1 MTDTPHTCGLAM
13 MLEVKVQEDR
23 FYLPRH
29 DAEQLAGAMCRARSA
44 GMVREEGSVHRHSQH
59 LLLSL
64 PACVHRFVKVPS
76 LSTGA
81 PTSHARQQLPATRAR
96 RQSPFSSSTSTPL
109 RPADAHAAGK
119 GIPKRGRRLTTQA
132 RSTARR
138 RSWRCL
144 WAPVTLSLHVAPA
157 AHQSGHAH
165 THPDGFHEGPRSLAP
180 PLSCERRGAPPS
192 SRASWPCPP
201 VTRRRDG
208 GTWALRAMNPLICT
222 PLYSLVNQWIMSH
235 CDPSHF

>member
-1 MTDTPHTCGLAM
+1 MTDAPHTCGLAM

-23 FYLPRH
+23 FYLSRH
-29 DAEQLAGAMCRARSA
+29 DTEQFPGAMGCGRSA

-96 RQSPFSSSTSTPL
+96 GQSPFSSSTSTPL

-132 RSTARR
+132 RSTASR

-144 WAPVTLSLHVAPA
+144 WAPVALCLHAAPA
-157 AHQSGHAH
+157 THQSGHARL
-165 THPDGFHEGPRSLAP
+165 HPDAISAAPRSPPP

-201 VTRRRDG
+201 VTRRGDG
-208 GTWALRAMNPLICT
+208 GTWALRAMNPLIRT
-222 PLYSLVNQWIMSH
+222 PLYSLVNQ
-235 CDPSHF
+235 

>member
-1 MTDTPHTCGLAM
+1 MAT
-13 MLEVKVQEDR
+13 MLKVEAEKGG
-23 FYLPRH
+23 FYVSRH
-29 DAEQLAGAMCRARSA
+29 DAKLSTGAVHDGRSA

-64 PACVHRFVKVPS
+64 PACASSPHARR
-76 LSTGA
+76 LRSTGA
-81 PTSHARQQLPATRAR
+81 PTSHARQQLPATPAR
-96 RQSPFSSSTSTPL
+96 GQSAFSSSITTPL
-109 RPADAHAAGK
+109 RPADARAAGK

-132 RSTARR
+132 RSTGRR

-144 WAPVTLSLHVAPA
+144 RAPVALSLHAAPA
-157 AHQSGHAH
+157 AHQSGHARL
-165 THPDGFHEGPRSLAP
+165 HPDAIFAAPRSPPP

-208 GTWALRAMNPLICT
+208 GTWALRAMNPLIHT
-222 PLYSLVNQWIMSH
+222 PLYSLVNQ
-235 CDPSHF
+235 

>member
-1 MTDTPHTCGLAM
+1 MAT
-13 MLEVKVQEDR
+13 MLKVEAEKGG
-23 FYLPRH
+23 FYVSRH
-29 DAEQLAGAMCRARSA
+29 DAKLSTGAVHDGGSA
-44 GMVREEGSVHRHSQH
+44 GMVREEGSAHRHSQP

-64 PACVHRFVKVPS
+64 PACASSPHARR
-76 LSTGA
+76 LRSTGA
-81 PTSHARQQLPATRAR
+81 PTSHARQQLPATPAR
-96 RQSPFSSSTSTPL
+96 GQSAFSSSITTPL
-109 RPADAHAAGK
+109 RPADARAAGK

-144 WAPVTLSLHVAPA
+144 RAPVALSLHAAPA

-201 VTRRRDG
+201 VTRRGDG
-208 GTWALRAMNPLICT
+208 GTWALRAMNPLIRT
-222 PLYSLVNQWIMSH
+222 PPYSLVNQWISE
-235 CDPSHF
+235 SL

>member
-1 MTDTPHTCGLAM
+1 MRRADG
-13 MLEVKVQEDR
+13 
-23 FYLPRH
+23 H
-29 DAEQLAGAMCRARSA
+29 DAQGRGGEGRVLRVQTRWQAIDGAVHDGRSA
-44 GMVREEGSVHRHSQH
+44 GMAREEGSVHRHSQH

-64 PACVHRFVKVPS
+64 PACASSPHARR
-76 LSTGA
+76 LRSTGA
-81 PTSHARQQLPATRAR
+81 PTSHARQQLPATPTRV
-96 RQSPFSSSTSTPL
+96 QSAFSSSTNTPL

-119 GIPKRGRRLTTQA
+119 GIPKRGRRLTTRA
-132 RSTARR
+132 SSTASR

-165 THPDGFHEGPRSLAP
+165 THPDGFHEGPRPLAP

-208 GTWALRAMNPLICT
+208 GTWALRAMNPLIHT
-222 PLYSLVNQWIMSH
+222 PLYSLVNQWISE
-235 CDPSHF
+235 SL

>member
-1 MTDTPHTCGLAM
+1 MAT
-13 MLEVKVQEDR
+13 MLKVEVETGG
-23 FYLPRH
+23 FYVSRH
-29 DAEQLAGAMCRARSA
+29 DAKLSTGAVHDGRSA

-64 PACVHRFVKVPS
+64 PACASSPHARR
-76 LSTGA
+76 LRSTGA
-81 PTSHARQQLPATRAR
+81 PTSHARQQLPTTPAR
-96 RQSPFSSSTSTPL
+96 RQSPLSSSIATPL
-109 RPADAHAAGK
+109 RPADARAAGK

-144 WAPVTLSLHVAPA
+144 WAPVTLSLLAAPA

-165 THPDGFHEGPRSLAP
+165 LQPDAISAAPRSPPL
-180 PLSCERRGAPPS
+180 PLSCERGGAPPS

-201 VTRRRDG
+201 VTRRGDG
-208 GTWALRAMNPLICT
+208 GTWALRAMNPLIRP
-222 PLYSLVNQWIMSH
+222 PLYSLVNQ
-235 CDPSHF
+235 

>member
-29 DAEQLAGAMCRARSA
+29 DAEQLAGAMGRARSA

-64 PACVHRFVKVPS
+64 PACASSPHARR
-76 LSTGA
+76 LRSTGA
-81 PTSHARQQLPATRAR
+81 PTSHARQQLPATPTRG
-96 RQSPFSSSTSTPL
+96 QSAFSSSIATPL
-109 RPADAHAAGK
+109 RPADARAAGK

-132 RSTARR
+132 RSTASR

-144 WAPVTLSLHVAPA
+144 WAPVALCLHAAPA
-157 AHQSGHAH
+157 THHSGHAH
-165 THPDGFHEGPRSLAP
+165 THPDRFHEGPRSLAP
-180 PLSCERRGAPPS
+180 PLSCERGGAPPS

-201 VTRRRDG
+201 VTRRGDG
-208 GTWALRAMNPLICT
+208 GTWALRAMNPLIRT
-222 PLYSLVNQWIMSH
+222 PLYSLVNQ
-235 CDPSHF
+235 

>member
-1 MTDTPHTCGLAM
+1 
-13 MLEVKVQEDR
+13 
-23 FYLPRH
+23 
-29 DAEQLAGAMCRARSA
+29 
-44 GMVREEGSVHRHSQH
+44 MVREEGSVHRHSQH
-59 LLLSL
+59 LLLSI

-132 RSTARR
+132 RSTASR

-144 WAPVTLSLHVAPA
+144 WAPVALSLHAAPA
-157 AHQSGHAH
+157 GHQSGHARM
-165 THPDGFHEGPRSLAP
+165 HPDAISAAPRSPPP

-201 VTRRRDG
+201 VTRRGDG
-208 GTWALRAMNPLICT
+208 GTWALRAMNPLIRT
-222 PLYSLVNQWIMSH
+222 PLYSLVNQ
-235 CDPSHF
+235 

>member
-1 MTDTPHTCGLAM
+1 
-13 MLEVKVQEDR
+13 MLKVEAEKGG
-23 FYLPRH
+23 FYVSRH
-29 DAEQLAGAMCRARSA
+29 DAKLSTGVLHDGRSA

-81 PTSHARQQLPATRAR
+81 PTSHARQQLPATPAR
-96 RQSPFSSSTSTPL
+96 GQCPFSSSTSIPL

-144 WAPVTLSLHVAPA
+144 WAPVALCLHAAPA

-165 THPDGFHEGPRSLAP
+165 THSDAISAAPRSPPP

-201 VTRRRDG
+201 GTRRCG
-208 GTWALRAMNPLICT
+208 SGTWALRAMNPLIRT
-222 PLYSLVNQWIMSH
+222 PLYSLVNQ
-235 CDPSHF
+235 

>member
-1 MTDTPHTCGLAM
+1 MAT
-13 MLEVKVQEDR
+13 MLKVEVETGG
-23 FYLPRH
+23 FYVSRH
-29 DAEQLAGAMCRARSA
+29 DAKLSTGAVHDGRSA

-64 PACVHRFVKVPS
+64 PACASSPHARR
-76 LSTGA
+76 LRSTGA
-81 PTSHARQQLPATRAR
+81 PTSHARQQLPATPAR
-96 RQSPFSSSTSTPL
+96 RQSPLSSSIATPL
-109 RPADAHAAGK
+109 RPADARAAGK

-132 RSTARR
+132 RSTGRR

-144 WAPVTLSLHVAPA
+144 RAPVALSLHAAPA

-165 THPDGFHEGPRSLAP
+165 LQPDAISAAPRSPPP

-201 VTRRRDG
+201 VTRRGDG
-208 GTWALRAMNPLICT
+208 GTWALRAMNPVIHT
-222 PLYSLVNQWIMSH
+222 PLYSLVNH
-235 CDPSHF
+235 

>member
-1 MTDTPHTCGLAM
+1 
-13 MLEVKVQEDR
+13 MLKVEVGKGR
-23 FYLPRH
+23 FYVSRH
-29 DAEQLAGAMCRARSA
+29 DAKPSSGAEHDGRSA

-81 PTSHARQQLPATRAR
+81 PTSHACQQLPATPSRE
-96 RQSPFSSSTSTPL
+96 QSPFSISTTTPS

-132 RSTARR
+132 RSTGRR

-144 WAPVTLSLHVAPA
+144 RAPAALSLHAAPA
-157 AHQSGHAH
+157 AHQSGHARL
-165 THPDGFHEGPRSLAP
+165 HPDAISAAPRSPPP

-192 SRASWPCPP
+192 SRASCPCPP
-201 VTRRRDG
+201 VTRRKTAVPG
-208 GTWALRAMNPLICT
+208 
-222 PLYSLVNQWIMSH
+222 H
-235 CDPSHF
+235 

>member
-1 MTDTPHTCGLAM
+1 
-13 MLEVKVQEDR
+13 
-23 FYLPRH
+23 
-29 DAEQLAGAMCRARSA
+29 
-44 GMVREEGSVHRHSQH
+44 MVREEGSVHRHSQH

-81 PTSHARQQLPATRAR
+81 PTSHARQQLPATPAR
-96 RQSPFSSSTSTPL
+96 GQSAFSSCTTTPL

-132 RSTARR
+132 RSTASR

-144 WAPVTLSLHVAPA
+144 WAPVTLSLHAAPA
-157 AHQSGHAH
+157 AHQSGHARL
-165 THPDGFHEGPRSLAP
+165 HPDAISAAPRSLAP

-201 VTRRRDG
+201 VTRRGDG
-208 GTWALRAMNPLICT
+208 GTWALRAMNPLIRT
-222 PLYSLVNQWIMSH
+222 PLYSLVNQ
-235 CDPSHF
+235 

>member
-29 DAEQLAGAMCRARSA
+29 DAEQLAGAMGRARSA

-96 RQSPFSSSTSTPL
+96 GQSPFSSSTSTPL

-132 RSTARR
+132 RSTGRR

-144 WAPVTLSLHVAPA
+144 WAPAALSLHAAPA
-157 AHQSGHAH
+157 AHQSGHARL
-165 THPDGFHEGPRSLAP
+165 HPDAISAAPRSPPP

-201 VTRRRDG
+201 VTRRGDG
-208 GTWALRAMNPLICT
+208 GTWALRAMNPLIRT
-222 PLYSLVNQWIMSH
+222 PLYSLVNQ
-235 CDPSHF
+235 

>member
-29 DAEQLAGAMCRARSA
+29 DAEQLAGAMGRARSA

-96 RQSPFSSSTSTPL
+96 GQSPLLKQYQHALVPGRRARSREGHTEERTEAHDTGEIDCKEEELEVPMGTSRLVPSRSTCRAPIWT
-109 RPADAHAAGK
+109 RAHA
-119 GIPKRGRRLTTQA
+119 L
-132 RSTARR
+132 
-138 RSWRCL
+138 
-144 WAPVTLSLHVAPA
+144 
-157 AHQSGHAH
+157 
-165 THPDGFHEGPRSLAP
+165 
-180 PLSCERRGAPPS
+180 
-192 SRASWPCPP
+192 
-201 VTRRRDG
+201 
-208 GTWALRAMNPLICT
+208 
-222 PLYSLVNQWIMSH
+222 
-235 CDPSHF
+235 

>member
-64 PACVHRFVKVPS
+64 PACASSPHARRV

-81 PTSHARQQLPATRAR
+81 LTSHARQQLPATPAR
-96 RQSPFSSSTSTPL
+96 GQSAFSSCTTTPL

-119 GIPKRGRRLTTQA
+119 GMPKRGRRLTTQA
-132 RSTARR
+132 RSTGRR
-138 RSWRCL
+138 RSWRCR
-144 WAPVTLSLHVAPA
+144 WAPFALCLQAAPS
-157 AHQSGHAH
+157 AHQSGHARA
-165 THPDGFHEGPRSLAP
+165 HPDRPMRFAQLHARH
-180 PLSCERRGAPPS
+180 PLPYHANPRGAPPS
-192 SRASWPCPP
+192 SRASWPVPAP
-201 VTRRRDG
+201 
-208 GTWALRAMNPLICT
+208 APAELKAMNL
-222 PLYSLVNQWIMSH
+222 Q
-235 CDPSHF
+235 

>member
-1 MTDTPHTCGLAM
+1 M

-29 DAEQLAGAMCRARSA
+29 DAEQLAGAMCLARSA

-81 PTSHARQQLPATRAR
+81 PTSHARQQLPATPAR
-96 RQSPFSSSTSTPL
+96 GQSAFSSSIATPL
-109 RPADAHAAGK
+109 RPAGAHAAGK
-119 GIPKRGRRLTTQA
+119 GMPKRGRRLTTQA
-132 RSTARR
+132 RSTGRR

-144 WAPVTLSLHVAPA
+144 RAPAALSLHAAPA
-157 AHQSGHAH
+157 AHQSGHARL
-165 THPDGFHEGPRSLAP
+165 HPDAISAAPRSPPP

-201 VTRRRDG
+201 VTRRGDG
-208 GTWALRAMNPLICT
+208 GTWALRAMNPLIRT
-222 PLYSLVNQWIMSH
+222 PLYSLVNQ
-235 CDPSHF
+235 

>member
-64 PACVHRFVKVPS
+64 PACASSPHARR
-76 LSTGA
+76 LRSTGA
-81 PTSHARQQLPATRAR
+81 PTSHARQQLPATPAR
-96 RQSPFSSSTSTPL
+96 GQSAFSSSITTPL
-109 RPADAHAAGK
+109 RPADARAAGK
-119 GIPKRGRRLTTQA
+119 GMTRRGRRLTTQA

-138 RSWRCL
+138 MSWRCR
-144 WAPVTLSLHVAPA
+144 WAPFALCLQAAPS

-165 THPDGFHEGPRSLAP
+165 TRPDAICAAPRSPPP
-180 PLSCERRGAPPS
+180 PLSCEPEGRTTIVACFLACTRTG
-192 SRASWPCPP
+192 
-201 VTRRRDG
+201 TRRTEGHECSEFRKIMLSF
-208 GTWALRAMNPLICT
+208 ASH
-222 PLYSLVNQWIMSH
+222 LY
-235 CDPSHF
+235 

>member
-1 MTDTPHTCGLAM
+1 
-13 MLEVKVQEDR
+13 MLKVEVGKGR
-23 FYLPRH
+23 FYVSRH
-29 DAEQLAGAMCRARSA
+29 DAKPSSGAEHDGRSA

-96 RQSPFSSSTSTPL
+96 GQSPFSSSTSTPL

-201 VTRRRDG
+201 VTRRGDG
-208 GTWALRAMNPLICT
+208 GTWALRAMNPLIRT
-222 PLYSLVNQWIMSH
+222 PLYSLVNQ
-235 CDPSHF
+235 

>member
-1 MTDTPHTCGLAM
+1 
-13 MLEVKVQEDR
+13 MLKVEVGKGR
-23 FYLPRH
+23 FYVSRH
-29 DAEQLAGAMCRARSA
+29 DAKPSSGAEHDGRSA
-44 GMVREEGSVHRHSQH
+44 GMVREEGSVHRHSQQ

-64 PACVHRFVKVPS
+64 PACASSPHARRL

-81 PTSHARQQLPATRAR
+81 PTSHARQQLPATPAR
-96 RQSPFSSSTSTPL
+96 EQSPFSSSIIMPL
-109 RPADAHAAGK
+109 RSADAHAAGK
-119 GIPKRGRRLTTQA
+119 GIPRRGRRLTTQS

-165 THPDGFHEGPRSLAP
+165 THPDGSHEGPRSLAP

-201 VTRRRDG
+201 VTRRRGG
-208 GTWALRAMNPLICT
+208 GTWALRAMNPLIRP
-222 PLYSLVNQWIMSH
+222 PLYSLVNQ
-235 CDPSHF
+235 

>member
-1 MTDTPHTCGLAM
+1 
-13 MLEVKVQEDR
+13 MLKVEVGKGR
-23 FYLPRH
+23 FYVSRH
-29 DAEQLAGAMCRARSA
+29 DAKPSSGAEHDGRSA
-44 GMVREEGSVHRHSQH
+44 GMVREEGSVHRHSQQ

-64 PACVHRFVKVPS
+64 PACASSSHARRL

-96 RQSPFSSSTSTPL
+96 RQSPFSSSTNTPL

-132 RSTARR
+132 RSTASR

-144 WAPVTLSLHVAPA
+144 WAPVALCLHAAPA
-157 AHQSGHAH
+157 AHHFGHAH
-165 THPDGFHEGPRSLAP
+165 THPDGFHEGPRSLSP

-208 GTWALRAMNPLICT
+208 GTWALRAMNPLIRT
-222 PLYSLVNQWIMSH
+222 PPGFPSESVNQ
-235 CDPSHF
+235 

>member
-1 MTDTPHTCGLAM
+1 MAT
-13 MLEVKVQEDR
+13 MLKVEVEKGR
-23 FYLPRH
+23 FYGSGD
-29 DAEQLAGAMCRARSA
+29 DAKLLSGAVHGDRSA

-64 PACVHRFVKVPS
+64 PACVHRSVKVPP

-81 PTSHARQQLPATRAR
+81 PTSHARQQLPATPACG
-96 RQSPFSSSTSTPL
+96 QSPFSSIITTPL
-109 RPADAHAAGK
+109 RPADAHAARK
-119 GIPKRGRRLTTQA
+119 GIPRRGRRLTTQA
-132 RSTARR
+132 RSTASR

-192 SRASWPCPP
+192 SRASWPCPR
-201 VTRRRDG
+201 VTRRGDG
-208 GTWALRAMNPLICT
+208 GTWALRAMNPLIRT
-222 PLYSLVNQWIMSH
+222 PLYSLVNQ
-235 CDPSHF
+235 